1 MNENWLTIETQEQDI
16 ILRKCSKE
24 AKGVVTIPEGVTTI
38 SLYAFSG
45 CKNVTS
51 VKLPLSLKIIYGGAF
66 SGCTSLSSIKIPA
79 NVERIS
85 RSAFKECKSLAS
97 INIPDMAS
105 VANGAFSG
113 CDGIK
118 EIILPK
124 RIVALRGLSNRRLD
138 YIFEGVDLSHCTLIA
153 SHEVKKELLLY
164 YVGDYNIKYV

>member
-1 MNENWLTIETQEQDI
+1 MNENWLTIETHEQDI

-85 RSAFKECKSLAS
+85 RSAFKDCKSLAS

>member
-1 MNENWLTIETQEQDI
+1 MNENWLTIETHEQDI